1 MNEDKLHQRCKK
13 FLKQFKVKGET
24 KIKLK
29 DYDCDE
35 LAHFEEH
42 GKADAQAKLEQGIEL
57 ISELQERLYASKK
70 AGILIILQAMDAAG
84 KDGAIKHVMSGVN
97 PQGCCVTSFKT
108 PSSEEHAHDFLW
120 RCMPHLPERG
130 MMSIFNRSYYESVL
144 VLKVHPEWLG
154 AEGFSEAE
162 IAKPERLFKQ
172 RYRSIRN
179 LEEHLSC
186 NKTKIIKIFLH
197 LSEKEQKKRF
207 LSRLDTPS
215 KNWKLSSNDIKER
228 EHWDDYQKA
237 FEDCIN
243 ATSSPEA
250 PWLIV
255 PADHKWFARLVC
267 MAAILEALLEIDPQF
282 PAVTEKQAAEFPQIR
297 AALEADKPD

>member
-1 MNEDKLHQRCKK
+1 MMMKEDKILKRCQK
-13 FLKQFKVKGET
+13 FLKQFKVCKEG
-24 KIKLK
+24 KINLD

-35 LAHFEEH
+35 LAHFSEDD
-42 GKADAQAKLEQGIEL
+42 KADAQLKLEQGIEL
-57 ISELQERLYASKK
+57 ISDLQERLYASRK
-70 AGILIILQAMDAAG
+70 AGVLILLQAMDAAG
-84 KDGAIKHVMSGVN
+84 KDGAIKHVMSGIN
-97 PQGCCVTSFKT
+97 PQGCIVTSFKT

-120 RCMPHLPERG
+120 RCMPHLPARG

-154 AEGFSEAE
+154 PEGFSKEE
-162 IAKPERLFKQ
+162 IEKSTAKIFKQ

-179 LEEHLSC
+179 MEEHLSC

-228 EHWDDYQKA
+228 EHWDAYQKA
-237 FEDCIN
+237 FEDCIG

-267 MAAILEALLEIDPQF
+267 MVAILEALLEIAPEF
-282 PAVTEKQAAEFPQIR
+282 PEVTEQQQDDFPKIR
-297 AALEADKPD
+297 EALS

>member
-1 MNEDKLHQRCKK
+1 MTEDKLRQRCRK
-13 FLKQFKVKGET
+13 FLKQFKVCGDK

-29 DYDCDE
+29 DYPCDE
-35 LAHFEEH
+35 LAHFEEN
-42 GKADAQAKLEQGIEL
+42 GKKDAQAKLEQGIEL

-97 PQGCCVTSFKT
+97 PQGCSVTSFKT

-154 AEGFSEAE
+154 PEGFTEEEITKSER
-162 IAKPERLFKQ
+162 IFKQ
-172 RYRSIRN
+172 RYRSIRH

-186 NKTKIIKIFLH
+186 NKTKVIKIFLH
-197 LSEKEQKKRF
+197 LSEDEQKKRF

-228 EHWDDYQKA
+228 EHWDDYQRV
-237 FEDCIN
+237 FEECIN
-243 ATSSPEA
+243 ATSTDDA

-255 PADHKWFARLVC
+255 PADHKWFARFVC
-267 MAAILEALLEIDPQF
+267 MTAILEALLEISPDF
-282 PAVTEKQAAEFPQIR
+282 PEVTEKQAAEFPEIR
-297 AALEADKPD
+297 AALETEES